1 MYDPVIESKKS
12 DLENIIARF
21 KEELAKLRTGRA
33 NPALVENI
41 PVECY
46 GSKMPL
52 KQMASISVPEAR
64 LITINPWDK
73 SVLSAI
79 EAAISASG
87 LGLNPNNDGQIIR
100 LNIPPLNEERRQ
112 EMVKVLNQKTEE
124 FRVAVRNIREEI
136 WRKIQE
142 MEKNG
147 EISEDE
153 KFKGKDKL
161 QEVID
166 EYNQKIEE
174 LREGKEKE
182 IITI

>member
-1 MYDPVIESKKS
+1 MYNIESKKP
-12 DLENIIARF
+12 DLENAIIKF

-41 PVECY
+41 LAECY

-52 KQMASISVPEAR
+52 KQLASISVPEAR

-73 SVLSAI
+73 SALSAI
-79 EAAISASG
+79 EAAISASD

-112 EMVKVLNQKTEE
+112 EMVKALNQKTEE
-124 FRVAVRNIREEI
+124 FRIAIRNIREEI
-136 WRKIQE
+136 WREIQNK
-142 MEKNG
+142 EKSG

-153 KFKGKDKL
+153 KFKGKEKL
-161 QEVID
+161 QEMID
-166 EYNQKIEE
+166 EYNQTAEE

-182 IITI
+182 IMII